1 MSNINTFAENMRRTV
16 TAQTNTLNL
25 LESIQ
30 KSITT
35 KDAIVQYDYTKLDST
50 QEEKTYQIPSLI
62 AIVNRLQAVE
72 TNLNNLSKGKGVI
85 TSTDGTR
92 RKIQVASLPETPQ
105 QITGVTAP
113 STFSIDSNWFFEDMM
128 FPTLYVTLNLTGQ
141 IDEYSDRVKISRII
155 IDKKNANAQ
164 QLWENNLQQN
174 DYQYAALKSLLTYN
188 NIPYAEDIQEIKL
201 PLISNTVSGTFT
213 ITEDPEVINGY
224 TWYKLDTIS
233 YSTINED
240 GIDVGQNNILSIGDR
255 LSYAD
260 TLFNIT
266 DIDTTN
272 QKIRI
277 TPISGSAIPGVYTMF
292 KLYQDPFRKKEIKVK
307 FGAGEY
313 NIVYI
318 KGVNEEYNLLGN
330 EWSSPI
336 KFDTDILVL
345 DSDENKSLAQFYQ
358 ESVMD
363 WGSNMIAEAK
373 ERSIKAFYG
382 QIPNVPVLSASAL
395 RVVQI
400 NTQINAAL
408 DTADI
413 RNTASEIESTKTQI
427 ESLKQTIAA
436 QKTELQSITVM
447 DEYNAMMQAISTNT
461 VELANLQTGYRT
473 LVNTFKTA
481 VKQNEAVLENPKY
494 HIRGFFPIPEYKY
507 RDEDKTIPETIIG
520 FDIAYRYI
528 REDNTGN
535 DLNTFTYT
543 DNDGTTLVQG
553 TFTDWIVEQGY
564 MRSRVFNTDTN
575 MYEWK
580 AENIADGS
588 ENNINQ
594 IDIPISKGEK
604 VEIRVRSISEAG
616 YPENPLKSGWSE
628 PVIIAFPETLSTT
641 NSIAELITEINDD
654 ALQIAISSSL
664 DAIGVTAHLDDSV
677 ANSNSVNGLFYK
689 HLAENIAYEYK
700 DAAEGTVTSMST
712 QEVIDNI
719 LGRLSNLENLITK
732 ISQLVTA
739 G

>member
-277 TPISGSAIPGVYTMF
+277 MPISGSAIPGVYTMF

-330 EWSSPI
+330 EWSSPV
-336 KFDTDILVL
+336 KFDTDILTL

-447 DEYNAMMQAISTNT
+447 DEYNAMMQAISSNT

-664 DAIGVTAHLDDSV
+664 DAIGVPAHLDDSV